1 MDNQNINPVP
11 PVQPTPMAGPAPE
24 PVTPAAAPAAP
35 AAPVAPAPAPTPMGA
50 PDTAAP
56 MSAPAPEKKKSKVGL
71 IIGIVLGVLV
81 LGGAIFGII
90 ALLGNGGDTEDESIY
105 DSNAFFLRDDNDHF
119 ALFNDEGERITEFEF
134 SYASNIIGGTALVR
148 KADDDKS
155 AIINSEGKILVN
167 YDKYRYIERRGAL
180 YVGTDDNLEDHLL
193 NSNGKELYVLKD
205 NKLLTYDDSF
215 AVVADS
221 KGFQVLNYRGKNVLS
236 ITENLDKDIHL
247 SNEYDNNFVVVSHG
261 TTNYVINSLT
271 AEVAAQFESKTN
283 FEIYGY
289 DKDDDI
295 LLLRSEDGAG
305 DSRDYKFIV
314 KGEAKDLPGGCESVD
329 YYSVSKV
336 LYCTKDSK
344 RYVLSSDLK
353 VGIEYT
359 NGQFIDDNTYARN
372 KEDSK
377 NYGITFY
384 KDGSKV
390 AEISCRSFISSGKAN
405 GGIYIAY
412 TRYSSDCRKDGVE
425 YSKYEYY
432 SAEGKRLFGR
442 DFDNAYAFSVDGIA
456 RVREKGSDSYTLINT
471 KGEKVGN
478 SHKYLYENTIGEY
491 TVYYGYDKS
500 GDAYTIYTNKGKE
513 LAKTSTESRSYPH
526 GNVFKDKLYIYVSTG
541 EDEYSIFRAE
551 DGQKLATSE
560 DYPTLREHYFMTEN
574 DSKVQY
580 YTYDGKKIHEN
591 KGE

>member
-24 PVTPAAAPAAP
+24 PTAPAAP
-35 AAPVAPAPAPTPMGA
+35 APAPVAPTDAPA
-50 PDTAAP
+50 TAAP
-56 MSAPAPEKKKSKVGL
+56 MSAAAPEKKKSKVGL
-71 IIGIVLGVLV
+71 IIGIILGVLV

-90 ALLGNGGDTEDESIY
+90 ALLGNGGDEEDESIY
-105 DSNAFFLRDDNDHF
+105 DSNAFFLRDDNDHY
-119 ALFNDEGERITEFEF
+119 ALFNDEGERITEFDF
-134 SYASNIIGGTALVR
+134 SYAGNIIGGTALVR
-148 KADDDKS
+148 SAENDKS
-155 AIINSEGKILVN
+155 AIINSEGKILVG

-180 YVGTDDNLEDHLL
+180 YVGTDDNLDDHLL

-221 KGFQVLNYRGKNVLS
+221 KGFQILNYRGKNVLS

-247 SNEYDNNFVVVSHG
+247 SDEYDNTFVIVSHG

-271 AEVAAQFESKTN
+271 AEVTAQFESKSN
-283 FEIYGY
+283 FEVYGY
-289 DKDDDI
+289 DKDDNI

-305 DSRDYKFIV
+305 DKRTYKFIV
-314 KGEAKDLPGGCESVD
+314 KGEAKDLPGGCESVE

-336 LYCTKDSK
+336 LSCTKDDK
-344 RYVLSSDLK
+344 RFVLDSDLK
-353 VGIEYT
+353 ISIEYSG
-359 NGQFIDDNTYARN
+359 GQFIDGGTYARN
-372 KEDSK
+372 KDDK

-384 KDGSKV
+384 KDGAKV
-390 AEISCRSFISSGKAN
+390 AEVSCRSFLTSGKAN
-405 GGIYIAY
+405 GGVYLAY
-412 TRYSSDCRKDGVE
+412 TRYSSDCRKDGIE

-442 DFDNAYAFSVDGIA
+442 YFDSASSFSVDGIA
-456 RVREKGSDSYTLINT
+456 RVREKDADEYSLINT
-471 KGEKVGN
+471 SGEKVGVN
-478 SHKYLYENTIGEY
+478 HKYLYDTNIGEY
-491 TVYYGYDKS
+491 TVYYGYDKT
-500 GDAYTIYTNKGKE
+500 GDPYSIYSNKGKQI
-513 LAKTSTESRSYPH
+513 AKTATDSRSYPH
-526 GNVFKDKLYIYVSTG
+526 GNVFKDKLYIYVTTG
-541 EDEYSIFRAE
+541 KDEFSIFRAE

-560 DYPTLREHYFMTEN
+560 EYPTMRDHYFITEN